1 MEIKLELI
9 TGDVNQVGDL
19 DFLLM
24 GHKNHLRDRILKET
38 DSKFDV
44 LEAKSWLY
52 SNQYELL
59 EAPEYKWKRIAAINF
74 RPNSG
79 RSLSETQFS
88 KISRVISVALKSFN
102 AQSIGILP
110 PTWRNPRYCALG
122 VIYSLWIT
130 AYSNQANAV
139 APYNILQ
146 ELYPS
151 PASTNFKIISLTGT
165 EYFEE
170 VLQDDC
176 KLMWNFIKAFCKQ
189 QNANN
194 AAWFSSPQYK
204 QFKKYPVTFNIS
216 KEVINE

>member
-1 MEIKLELI
+1 MEIQLELI
-9 TGDVNQVGDL
+9 TGDVNRVDDL

-38 DSKFDV
+38 GSKFNV
-44 LEAKSWLY
+44 LEAESLMS

-59 EAPEYKWKRIAAINF
+59 EAPAYKWKQIAAINF

-79 RSLSETQFS
+79 GRLSETQFS
-88 KISRVISVALKSFN
+88 KISRVIGVALKSFN
-102 AQSIGILP
+102 SQSIGILP

-122 VIYSLWIT
+122 VIYAIWIT
-130 AYSNQANAV
+130 AYSNQANST
-139 APYNILQ
+139 APYTILQ
-146 ELYPS
+146 EFYPS

-176 KLMWNFIKAFCKQ
+176 KLMWDFIKAFCNQ
-189 QNANN
+189 QYANN
-194 AAWFSSPQYK
+194 AAWFSSSEYK
-204 QFKKYPVTFNIS
+204 QFKKYPVTFSIS
-216 KEVINE
+216 KKVINE